1 MISLLLADR
10 CTACNVCVRICPANV
25 FDAHPQGP
33 PDIARPGDCQT
44 CFHCELYCQADA
56 LYVAP
61 ECDQA
66 VEVEAGAVLAGG
78 TVGQYRR
85 HSGWHEWAGTYPNE
99 QWLMETVF
107 RRAGEAAGKGDLPMV
122 GTEGKMR
129 TQQA

>member
-1 MISLLLADR
+1 MIGLLLADR

-25 FDAHPQGP
+25 FDARPNGP
-33 PDIARPGDCQT
+33 PEIARQGDCHT

-61 ECDQA
+61 DCDHPVA
-66 VEVEAGAVLAGG
+66 VEAGAVLAGG

-85 HSGWHEWAGTYPNE
+85 HSGWNEWEGAYPNE

-107 RRAGEAAGKGDLPMV
+107 RRAAEAAGKRDRCAGSMP
-122 GTEGKMR
+122 G
-129 TQQA
+129 